1 MMIALGSTV
10 AAVAGIALAYLMYSA
25 RKLTPERVG
34 KSAGPVYNV
43 LLNKYYFDEL
53 YETLL
58 TGRVFYGGAARLLDW
73 VDKSIVDGVVR
84 LVASL
89 GRNVGRAMAHVQTG
103 QLQGY
108 GIVVSMGVIAIFAV
122 VLLLR

>member
-1 MMIALGSTV
+1 MAPRGC
-10 AAVAGIALAYLMYSA
+10 
-25 RKLTPERVG
+25 
-34 KSAGPVYNV
+34 
-43 LLNKYYFDEL
+43 
-53 YETLL
+53 
-58 TGRVFYGGAARLLDW
+58 LDW
-73 VDKSIVDGVVR
+73 VDKSIVDGAVR

-122 VLLLR
+122 VLFLR

>member
-1 MMIALGSTV
+1 M
-10 AAVAGIALAYLMYSA
+10 
-25 RKLTPERVG
+25 
-34 KSAGPVYNV
+34 
-43 LLNKYYFDEL
+43 
-53 YETLL
+53 L

-84 LVASL
+84 LIADL

-108 GIVVSMGVIAIFAV
+108 GIVVSMGVITIFAV
-122 VLLLR
+122 VFFLR